1 MNPYKVQDKIIAYKK
16 AIRMFES
23 LKDFIKGSINQY
35 NRSFRKNTLD
45 IQETLDIINDY
56 IYRYWKLNGVYCRII
71 GDYYDGMFKFSIS
84 FLSTQNER
92 LFNKELVYENRKYID
107 FISLIDYVI
116 STLKEII
123 EKHEYNLKYR
133 NITNEYNPIIYRLK
147 NKLNLLINNKLQ
159 LNEIKSWDGVGP
171 FISNTFFQDFNYT
184 SEEDEHYTV
193 FTLKSFKNPLIEEKF
208 NHKFYLTKHPFEV
221 MDVVSIKVEL
231 FKLLEHLTKIKYKP

>member
-1 MNPYKVQDKIIAYKK
+1 MHADKIQDKIIAYNK

-35 NRSFRKNTLD
+35 NRSFKKKPLD
-45 IQETLDIINDY
+45 IAETLDIINEY
-56 IYRYWKLNGVYCRII
+56 IWRYWNKNGIYGQII
-71 GDYYDGMFKFSIS
+71 GGYYEGVSKFSIS
-84 FLSTQNER
+84 FLSTQNAR
-92 LFNKELVYENRKYID
+92 LFKKELIYENRESID

-133 NITNEYNPIIYRLK
+133 KTTNHYNPIIYRLK
-147 NKLNLLINNKLQ
+147 NNLNLLFTNSLQ
-159 LNEIKSWDGVGP
+159 IDSIESWSDVCS

-184 SEEDEHYTV
+184 SEEDERYTV

-208 NHKFYLTKHPFEV
+208 NHKFYLTKHPFKV
-221 MDVVSIKVEL
+221 MDIVSIKAEL